1 MNNTVRLV
9 VRVAAILLA
18 ARGGVD
24 GQSPAPQ
31 GSSNSTVTSSAPAL
45 SFQSS
50 LAALQNTNR
59 TLLGQQF
66 TLLSSGATSAQ
77 LTAWQQQNSASFAA
91 QQNQVQSLAAQTVPA
106 LLPTITDLAVPTDA
120 SPELV
125 ALLTTKANLLN
136 EDILK
141 NNQLQTAGSVT
152 ATAAQP
158 LSATAVAALQTL
170 SQQTQA
176 VAAQSAHVAVPVPG
190 ATSLPPSAPPK
201 LKAFLLA
208 RDQLMREEL
217 QLYNQYV
224 NSDPSARDAALQQ
237 WHQTNASRFLQLRQ
251 LAQALSPNPN

>member
-158 LSATAVAALQTL
+158 LSATAVAPHPSSRPFSWRAIN
-170 SQQTQA
+170 SCA
-176 VAAQSAHVAVPVPG
+176 RNFNYI
-190 ATSLPPSAPPK
+190 TSTSIPILRRGTPPCSSGIKPTRLAFFNCDNWPKPYPPTPTRRI
-201 LKAFLLA
+201 L
-208 RDQLMREEL
+208 
-217 QLYNQYV
+217 
-224 NSDPSARDAALQQ
+224 
-237 WHQTNASRFLQLRQ
+237 
-251 LAQALSPNPN
+251 